1 MPSLRPTALNALLGI
16 AATVIIIAGLRAAAS
31 IVVLFLLAVF
41 LVILIAPIYFWL
53 QRKGAPSWAAL
64 IVLILSMLGIGMFT
78 ASFFTNAINDFAGN
92 LTKYQKE
99 LTVQIN
105 LGVEWLEAHGVEVE
119 EDLVAKTL
127 DTKALFAQTAN
138 LLRSVSVLLSNA
150 FVIILI
156 AIFIL
161 MEAARLPDK
170 IRHLPGMTNDYL
182 EDLEQIV
189 DNVRQYMGM
198 KAVMS
203 ALTGV
208 LVTILLT
215 VMGVDYP
222 VLLGVLAFL
231 FNFVPSIGS
240 IIASIP
246 GILLALVLHGVAD
259 AAIVTVGYVFIN
271 VGISNVLEPRY
282 MGKGLGLSPMIIIV
296 TLFLWAWI
304 LGPIGML
311 LSVPLTMAIKV
322 ALEASEKTRGI
333 AYLMSDTVPQAEDS
347 SPEKKPDA

>member
-1 MPSLRPTALNALLGI
+1 MPSIRPTALNALLGV
-16 AATVIIIAGLRAAAS
+16 AAIVVIIAGMRAAAS

-41 LVILIAPIYFWL
+41 VVILIAPIYFWL

-64 IVLILSMLGIGMFT
+64 IVLILGMLGTGMFA
-78 ASFFTNAINDFAGN
+78 ASFFTNAVNDFAGN
-92 LTKYQKE
+92 LNKYQRE
-99 LTVQIN
+99 LSSQIN
-105 LGVEWLEAHGVEVE
+105 NGVAWLEDRGVEVE

-127 DTKALFAQTAN
+127 DTRALFAQTAN
-138 LLRSVSVLLSNA
+138 LLKSVSVLLSNA
-150 FVIILI
+150 FIIILI

-170 IRHLPGMTNDYL
+170 IRHLPGMTDDRWDDLL
-182 EDLEQIV
+182 EIV
-189 DNVRQYMGM
+189 TNVRQYMGM

-203 ALTGV
+203 LLTGT
-208 LVTILLT
+208 LVSILLFI
-215 VMGVDYP
+215 MKVDYP

-246 GILLALVLHGVAD
+246 GILLALVLHGVGD
-259 AAIVTVGYVFIN
+259 AAIVTVGYVAIN
-271 VGISNVLEPRY
+271 VGVSNVLEPRY

-304 LGPIGML
+304 LGPVGML

-322 ALEASEKTRGI
+322 ALESSEKTKGI
-333 AYLMSDTVPQAEDS
+333 AYLMSDTVPPSKEVDN
-347 SPEKKPDA
+347 PKG